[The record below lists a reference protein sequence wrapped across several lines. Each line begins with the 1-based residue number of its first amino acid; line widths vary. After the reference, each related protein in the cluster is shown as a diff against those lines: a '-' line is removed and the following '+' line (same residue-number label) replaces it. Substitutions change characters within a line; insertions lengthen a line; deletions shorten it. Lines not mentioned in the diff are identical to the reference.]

1 MSESTNVDELAD
13 SLEDDYYGFLN
24 VPRSA
29 TKEEITASF
38 RRLSKVYHP
47 DKHRD
52 SAKKRQAETIF
63 NKIKKAYDVLID
75 AEKKAIYDTLGLK
88 GERNFSNFL
97 FPQKPKLNFSHN
109 YFFQIYKYLFL
120 FAGLDTEGWAVIERK
135 RSPNEIREEYERLV
149 KEREERRLEQ
159 RTNPKGSIIVG
170 INATDLFERLPE
182 KKYPSIEINSMSLH
196 QSIDAPLTINQ
207 TATLQGSLASAKG

>member
-1 MSESTNVDELAD
+1 MSEFTNVDELAD

-88 GERNFSNFL
+88 GVCN
-97 FPQKPKLNFSHN
+97 
-109 YFFQIYKYLFL
+109 FQIF
-120 FAGLDTEGWAVIERK
+120 
-135 RSPNEIREEYERLV
+135 RE
-149 KEREERRLEQ
+149 
-159 RTNPKGSIIVG
+159 N
-170 INATDLFERLPE
+170 
-182 KKYPSIEINSMSLH
+182 
-196 QSIDAPLTINQ
+196 
-207 TATLQGSLASAKG
+207 